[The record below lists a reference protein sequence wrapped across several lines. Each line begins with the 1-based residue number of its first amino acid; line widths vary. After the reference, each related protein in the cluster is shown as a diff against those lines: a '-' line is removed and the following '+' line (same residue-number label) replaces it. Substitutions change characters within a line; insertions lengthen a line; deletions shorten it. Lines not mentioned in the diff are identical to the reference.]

1 MKTLMKILLRQL
13 LIGLLLAGCAQVASA
28 QSADEVVEKYLA
40 AMGGREALGKLKSR
54 TMTGTITVSTP
65 GGEVSGSVEIVNE
78 APNKARTLIKLDL
91 SAFGAGQM
99 TFDQRFDGTT
109 GYVIDTLQGNREISG
124 GQLEAMK
131 NVVFPTPLLNY
142 KEIGASV
149 QLAGMEQVGDRQAH
163 VLVLNPKSGPA
174 IRQFIDAESF
184 LLLKVSAKIDVP
196 QFGEVEQTTELS
208 DFRAVDG
215 VKVPF
220 AIKTT
225 STVQSSSVVLTNVEH
240 NTPID
245 ESIFSKPADKE

>member
-1 MKTLMKILLRQL
+1 MKIAARLLVAML
-13 LIGLLLAGCAQVASA
+13 LIGGERAASA
-28 QSADEVVEKYLA
+28 QTADEIVEKYLA
-40 AMGGREALGKLKSR
+40 AAGGREALSKLKSR

-65 GGEVSGSVEIVNE
+65 GGEVSGPVEIVNE

-91 SAFGAGQM
+91 SAFGAGSM
-99 TFDQRFDGTT
+99 TFDQRFNGTT
-109 GYVIDTLQGNREISG
+109 GYVIDTLQGNRDIGG

-131 NVVFPTPLLNY
+131 NVVFPTPLLTY
-142 KEIGASV
+142 KEMGATV
-149 QLAGMEQVGDRQAH
+149 ELAGKEKVGDRDTYVV
-163 VLVLNPKSGPA
+163 VLKPKSGPA

-208 DFRAVDG
+208 DVRVVDG

-225 STVQSSSVVLTNVEH
+225 STVQNSSVVLTKVEH
-240 NTPID
+240 NTTID
-245 ESIFSKPADKE
+245 ESIFSKPPDKQ